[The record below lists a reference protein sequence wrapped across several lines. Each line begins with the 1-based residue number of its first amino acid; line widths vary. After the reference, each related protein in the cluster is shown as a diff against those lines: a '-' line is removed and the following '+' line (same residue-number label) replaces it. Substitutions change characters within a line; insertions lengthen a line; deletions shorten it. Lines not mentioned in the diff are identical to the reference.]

1 MARAQDSSTLRARWQ
16 VGKPTAI
23 FDQASHSRMLQI
35 HEIIMQGIDAALRK
49 RSYPSVESGQRATMP
64 LRPSSTSAM
73 SARPAAGCGRMRR
86 WGQFCTLSSQAPSR
100 ETRQALGAL
109 NRSAIGTQSLPI
121 HRASEVRYLT

>member
-64 LRPSSTSAM
+64 LRPLNERNVRTARGGVWTHAQVGAILHPFGGVSA
-73 SARPAAGCGRMRR
+73 AVA
-86 WGQFCTLSSQAPSR
+86 
-100 ETRQALGAL
+100 
-109 NRSAIGTQSLPI
+109 
-121 HRASEVRYLT
+121 